1 MKKNAL
7 VHNFVV
13 HKLVYQCFYLSFCH
27 FVIFV
32 IFVAK
37 GVEGN
42 ACLCRAIVRKWTL
55 DCPKVDTC
63 VNRGDSF
70 SDGYVS
76 GAIFVRKKLCFLQQ
90 K

>member
-1 MKKNAL
+1 MPA
-7 VHNFVV
+7 FVE
-13 HKLVYQCFYLSFCH
+13 LLSGSGH
-27 FVIFV
+27 
-32 IFVAK
+32 
-37 GVEGN
+37 
-42 ACLCRAIVRKWTL
+42 LTVRKWTL

>member
-42 ACLCRAIVRKWTL
+42 AYLL
-55 DCPKVDTC
+55 E
-63 VNRGDSF
+63 F
-70 SDGYVS
+70 
-76 GAIFVRKKLCFLQQ
+76 
-90 K
+90 

>member
-1 MKKNAL
+1 MANSELIKDLERKNIPSL
-7 VHNFVV
+7 GMQGWGIV
-13 HKLVYQCFYLSFCH
+13 LI

-76 GAIFVRKKLCFLQQ
+76 GAIFVRK
-90 K
+90 

>member
-1 MKKNAL
+1 MMSNFRCMLYQKGIDDVKMLSKSETRNVTTL

-32 IFVAK
+32 AK

-42 ACLCRAIVRKWTL
+42 AYLL
-55 DCPKVDTC
+55 E
-63 VNRGDSF
+63 F
-70 SDGYVS
+70 
-76 GAIFVRKKLCFLQQ
+76 
-90 K
+90 

>member
-1 MKKNAL
+1 MLYQKGIDDVKMLSKSETRNVTMNLYGKLRKNAL

-42 ACLCRAIVRKWTL
+42 AYLL
-55 DCPKVDTC
+55 E
-63 VNRGDSF
+63 F
-70 SDGYVS
+70 
-76 GAIFVRKKLCFLQQ
+76 
-90 K
+90 